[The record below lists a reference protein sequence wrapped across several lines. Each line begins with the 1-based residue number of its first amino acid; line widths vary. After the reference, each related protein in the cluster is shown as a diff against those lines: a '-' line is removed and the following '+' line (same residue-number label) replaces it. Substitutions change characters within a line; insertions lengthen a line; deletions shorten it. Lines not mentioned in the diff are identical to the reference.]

1 MTSKRFK
8 KLVETIHVNDNQKF
22 FPRSDP
28 QHDKLHKV
36 RPLVDNL
43 NKTISQA
50 FNPSSSVFVDESMI
64 PFKGRSALKQ
74 YMPLKPIKRGYKV
87 WCIADAKT
95 GYVLKFEIYTGKQA
109 DADATPGDYGLG
121 ERVVLNLVDNLD
133 QSIQVIAF
141 DNFFTTITLMEELL
155 RKGFHAIG
163 TSHRGLPPMLKEKSK
178 LDRGQHLYKTKNQI
192 AAIKW
197 QDKRPV
203 TMLSTGYNL
212 SETVQT

>member
-1 MTSKRFK
+1 MISKRLK
-8 KLVETIHVNDNQKF
+8 KLVETIHVNDNQIN

-36 RPLVDNL
+36 RPSVDHL

-50 FNPSSSVFVDESMI
+50 LNPSNSVSVDEYMI

-109 DADATPGDYGLG
+109 DADATPGDYCLG
-121 ERVVLNLVDNLD
+121 ERVVLNLLD
-133 QSIQVIAF
+133 TWTSRF
-141 DNFFTTITLMEELL
+141 KSLHLTT
-155 RKGFHAIG
+155 F
-163 TSHRGLPPMLKEKSK
+163 LPP
-178 LDRGQHLYKTKNQI
+178 
-192 AAIKW
+192 
-197 QDKRPV
+197 
-203 TMLSTGYNL
+203 
-212 SETVQT
+212 